1 MTRKRKPRSVPAPA
15 LTAGTSRATAD
26 TSAYR
31 RWWPV
36 LLAALA
42 ALGIAAWLLSPRDA
56 PPAAPAP
63 ATGAAATAAPAPPV
77 QPAAASAA
85 SPEVAGYVG
94 SRTCGEC
101 HRTEHA
107 AWQGSQHA
115 RAMQHAT
122 PDTVLGDFDDARL
135 SVQGVESRFFRR
147 DGRFFVRTDG
157 PDGQLADFEVK
168 YTFGVAPLQ
177 QYLVE
182 LPGGRLQALALGWD
196 TRPASADGQR
206 WFRQYPD
213 EQIDHRDEL
222 HWSARAQN
230 WNFMCADC
238 HSTDVRKGFDADTD
252 AFDTRW
258 SEISVGCEAC
268 HGPGSAH
275 LAWSRTPGASD
286 PSKGL
291 TVALDERRG
300 VHWSIDPASGNATRS
315 TPRDSERELQ
325 VCAQCHS
332 RRAQLAEGY
341 RAGAPLHDHYLPSTL
356 EEGLYHAD
364 GQQLDEV
371 FTWGSF
377 RQSRMHEA
385 GVTCGDCHEPHG
397 QKLRAEGNAVCA
409 QCHASAKYDAPSH
422 HFHPMGSPGAQCV
435 NCHMPATTYMVVDP
449 RRDHGLR
456 VPRPELS
463 LALGTPDA
471 CTGCHRNRQAQW
483 AADAVATWY
492 GPGRRQEVHFGAA
505 IDAGRRA
512 RPGAAAA
519 LLALVRDP
527 SRPAI
532 VRATAIELL
541 ARYPGAAAD
550 AAIRASLRD
559 ADAQL
564 RHAAVTA
571 QQTAAPEHI
580 ARVLAPLLGDPTRAV
595 RMEAAR
601 VIAAAGALPAP
612 MAMAAFNAAIAEFES
627 AQRENLDR
635 PEAWLNLGNLA
646 GWRGDATGAEDAYR
660 RALQRD
666 PRFVPAAINL
676 ADLYRATGRE
686 AQAEQVLRDALQAA
700 PGAPALHEALGL
712 TLVRQGRKTGALVEL
727 EAAHRA
733 APDEPR
739 HAYVYAVA
747 LADAGQLSEAIRVLE
762 ESARRAGGTRDVLLA
777 LAALRRDSGD
787 TAGAGQAL
795 QSLAEV
801 NPDDPALAASG
812 LPQQPGP

>member
-15 LTAGTSRATAD
+15 LAAGTRPAISATTAH
-26 TSAYR
+26 R
-31 RWWPV
+31 RLWPG

-63 ATGAAATAAPAPPV
+63 ATEAAATGAPTPPSR
-77 QPAAASAA
+77 PAGASAA
-85 SPEVAGYVG
+85 PPEVAGFVG
-94 SRTCGEC
+94 SEACGEC
-101 HRTEHA
+101 HRAEHA

-122 PDTVLGDFDDARL
+122 PATVLGDFDDARL
-135 SVQGVESRFFRR
+135 NVQGVESRFFRR

-168 YTFGVAPLQ
+168 YTFGLEPLQ

-196 TRPASADGQR
+196 TRPASAGGQR

-213 EQIDHRDEL
+213 KHIDYRDEL
-222 HWSARAQN
+222 HWTGRAQN

-238 HSTDVRKGFDADTD
+238 HSTDVRKGFDAD
-252 AFDTRW
+252 AFATRW

-275 LAWSRTPGASD
+275 LSWSKAPDASD

-300 VHWSIDPASGNATRS
+300 AHWSIDPASGNAQRS

-332 RRAQLAEGY
+332 RRSQFAEGY
-341 RAGAPLHDHYLPSTL
+341 RAGRPFHDHYLPSTL
-356 EEGLYHAD
+356 EEGLYHPD
-364 GQQLDEV
+364 GQQRDEV

-377 RQSRMHEA
+377 RQSRMHQA

-397 QKLRAEGNAVCA
+397 QKLRAEGNAVCG
-409 QCHASAKYDAPSH
+409 QCHAAAKYDAPSH
-422 HFHPMGSPGAQCV
+422 HFHPVGSPGAQCV

-449 RRDHGLR
+449 RRDHSFR

-463 LALGTPDA
+463 MALGTPNA
-471 CTGCHRNRQAQW
+471 CTGCHRDQQAQW
-483 AADAVATWY
+483 AADAVAKWY
-492 GPGRRQEVHFGAA
+492 GPGRRQEAHFGAA

-512 RPGAAAA
+512 GPGAAAA
-519 LLALVRDP
+519 LLALVRD
-527 SRPAI
+527 SERPAI

-541 ARYPGAAAD
+541 GRYPGAAAHD
-550 AAIRASLRD
+550 AIRHALRD
-559 ADAQL
+559 TDAQV

-571 QQTAAPEHI
+571 QQAAAPEHI
-580 ARVLAPLLGDPTRAV
+580 ALLLAPLLGDPTRAV

-646 GWRGDATGAEDAYR
+646 GWRGDAAGAEEAYR

-686 AQAEQVLRDALQAA
+686 AQGEQVLRDGLQAA
-700 PGAPALHEALGL
+700 LQAPALHEALGL
-712 TLVRQGRKTGALVEL
+712 ALVRQGRKTEALVEL
-727 EAAHRA
+727 ATAHRA

-747 LADAGQLSEAIRVLE
+747 LADAGQRSEAIRVLE
-762 ESARRAGGTRDVLLA
+762 ENARRAGGSRDVLLA
-777 LAALRRDSGD
+777 LAAFRSDSGD
-787 TAGAGQAL
+787 AAGAGQAL
-795 QSLAEV
+795 QSLAAV
-801 NPDDPALAASG
+801 NPDDPALAATR